1 MQGPVHQGAVLATGQ
16 PVRHSTGC
24 IPMQQD
30 NLIASGRPSLQ

>member
-1 MQGPVHQGAVLATGQ
+1 MQGPVPPGPLPATGQ
-16 PVRHSTGC
+16 PVHITGR